1 MSQSLGVRNFSKK
14 GLAAMCIYED
24 LYAAAIRERQA
35 QGLSGVE
42 SLQPIVTEA
51 KRLAAASELLAL
63 SRSELEAK
71 ANAVKGCN
79 SSWGS
84 YSTFSSSQFAE

>member
-1 MSQSLGVRNFSKK
+1 MCQSLGVRNFSKK
-14 GLAAMCIYED
+14 GLAAMCIYKD
-24 LYAAAIRERQA
+24 LHAAAIQERQA
-35 QGLSGVE
+35 KGLSGVE
-42 SLQPIVTEA
+42 SLAPIVAEA

-63 SRSELEAK
+63 NRSELEAK

-84 YSTFSSSQFAE
+84 YSTFSSSAFAE

>member
-14 GLAAMCIYED
+14 GLAAMCIYEE
-24 LYAAAIRERQA
+24 LYAAAIRMRQA

-42 SLQPIVTEA
+42 SLVPIVREA
-51 KRLAAASELLAL
+51 KRLAETSELLAL
-63 SRSELEAK
+63 SRIQLEAK
-71 ANAVKGCN
+71 ATTVKSD

-84 YSTFSSSQFAE
+84 YSTFSSSHFAE

>member
-1 MSQSLGVRNFSKK
+1 MCDSLGKRNFSKK
-14 GLAAMCIYED
+14 GLAAMCIFED
-24 LYAAAIRERQA
+24 LHLNAIQERQEK
-35 QGLSGVE
+35 GLSGVE
-42 SLQPIVTEA
+42 SLVQIIAHA

-71 ANAVKGCN
+71 ANAVKGCY

-84 YSTFSSSQFAE
+84 YSTFSSSQYIE